1 MLTEIF
7 SHTKAVPPP
16 ADVDSARCTL
26 RYLESCSLIFEKGLL
41 SHERIMTVDSKI
53 IENVQAGF
61 EFFCDWLDEILENG
75 KNQHGNIF

>member
-16 ADVDSARCTL
+16 ADVDCTL
-26 RYLESCSLIFEKGLL
+26 RYLESCNLVFEKGLL
-41 SHERIMTVDSKI
+41 SHERIMTADSKI

-75 KNQHGNIF
+75 KNQRGNIF